1 MDKIPITIPLTG
13 REEEEAAAEVI
24 RSGWLTQGPR
34 TAEFER
40 TVAGYVGASQAVAT
54 NNCTAALILALEAVG
69 VGPGDEVVTTP
80 YSFIA
85 TANSIMARGAKPVF
99 ADINLDSYNLD
110 PERAAEKITFRTKA
124 LMPVDQLGMPCDMD
138 VFREIAAQYK
148 VALVEDAACALGSFY
163 KGRPVGSGGLNECAC
178 FSFHPRKLVTTGEG
192 GMITTNDEELAAR
205 ARVLTSHGATVSET
219 KKHSSTQF
227 LAPSFPVCGYNYRLS
242 DILSAVGVAQMKRLD
257 MILARRT
264 ELGKKYDDILG
275 GHPRIAIPA
284 APQWAVPNRQSY
296 QVRLREADCEER
308 NRVVDALRE
317 RGVMVTP
324 GVADIH
330 RQECYHSLLGPLSF
344 PQAETAADTS
354 MILPLFPQMSDEDLV
369 RSAETLLEV
378 LG

>member
-1 MDKIPITIPLTG
+1 MERIPVTKPLTG

-40 TVAGYVGASQAVAT
+40 TVAAYVGTATAVAT
-54 NNCTAALILALEAVG
+54 TNCTAALILALEAVG

-85 TANSIMARGAKPVF
+85 TANAIVARGAKPVF
-99 ADINLDSYNLD
+99 ADIDLATYNLD
-110 PERAAEKITFRTKA
+110 PGLTAEKITARTKA
-124 LMPVDQLGMPCDMD
+124 LMPVDQLGLPCDLD
-138 VFREIAAQYK
+138 AFRELASTSN
-148 VALVEDAACALGSFY
+148 VALVEDAACALGSLY
-163 KGRPVGSGGLNECAC
+163 KGRPVGSGSLNECAC

-192 GMITTNDEELAAR
+192 GLITTSDAHLAAR
-205 ARVLTSHGATVSET
+205 VRTLISHGATVSET

-242 DILSAVGVAQMKRLD
+242 DILAAVGLAQMKRLD

-264 ELGKKYDDILG
+264 ELGRKYDEILG
-275 GHPRIAIPA
+275 GHPRVAVPA
-284 APQWAVPNRQSY
+284 APDWAVPNRQSY
-296 QVRLREADCEER
+296 QIRLREADQEFR
-308 NRVVDALRE
+308 NRVVDSMRE
-317 RGVMVTP
+317 KGVMATP

-330 RQECYHSLLGPLSF
+330 RQECYQRLLGPLSF

-354 MILPLFPQMSDEDLV
+354 LILPLFPQMSDDDLA
-369 RSAETLLEV
+369 RCAETLVEV
-378 LG
+378 LA